1 MKKTIIVISLMMALF
16 IGDACSTNYHSR
28 TERVNSE
35 GDRVKTERRVDDNG
49 VVIKKKRRD
58 RGDKNDRG
66 VKVKVRRD
74 RKRDRD
80 RDRDNDNDEPAI
92 IIKKR

>member
-1 MKKTIIVISLMMALF
+1 MALF

-28 TERVNSE
+28 TERVNGQ
-35 GDRVKTERRVDDNG
+35 GDRVRTEKRVDDNG
-49 VVIKKKRRD
+49 VVIKKKKRD
-58 RGDKNDRG
+58 RGDNDRG

-74 RKRDRD
+74 RKRDRE

-92 IIKKR
+92 IIKKDNR

>member
-1 MKKTIIVISLMMALF
+1 MKRTIIVISFMMALF
-16 IGDACSTNYHSR
+16 IGDACSTNYRSR
-28 TERVNSE
+28 TERVDRD
-35 GDRVKTERRVDDNG
+35 GDRVRTERRVDDNG
-49 VVIKKKRRD
+49 VVIKKKRHD

-80 RDRDNDNDEPAI
+80 RDRDNDEPAI
-92 IIKKR
+92 IIEKR